1 MSNLNTF
8 IIIMPFILS
17 MFSAILFLL
26 LQIFLKNKYFTNLII
41 SLILILVLNLFI
53 IYRLN
58 YNLDENKIFYL
69 IFVYLCNSFIFMNL
83 IQASVSSIQLVL
95 LKIIY
100 LNPGISRKDILKK
113 YNSNHLFEQRLK
125 RLKSGN
131 IIGVKKNSYFL
142 KNNKILLVLNFS
154 LILKKYLKETFKLNY
169 FLKFILA
176 ILQRDIL
183 GLIPVMSIIFFS

>member
-1 MSNLNTF
+1 MPNFNTF

-83 IQASVSSIQLVL
+83 IQATVSSIQLVL

-100 LNPGISRKDILKK
+100 LNPGISRKDI
-113 YNSNHLFEQRLK
+113 
-125 RLKSGN
+125 
-131 IIGVKKNSYFL
+131 
-142 KNNKILLVLNFS
+142 
-154 LILKKYLKETFKLNY
+154 
-169 FLKFILA
+169 
-176 ILQRDIL
+176 
-183 GLIPVMSIIFFS
+183 

>member
-1 MSNLNTF
+1 M
-8 IIIMPFILS
+8 
-17 MFSAILFLL
+17 
-26 LQIFLKNKYFTNLII
+26 
-41 SLILILVLNLFI
+41 LNLFI

-125 RLKSGN
+125 RLKFGN

-154 LILKKYLKETFKLNY
+154 LILKKIFKGNT
-169 FLKFILA
+169 
-176 ILQRDIL
+176 
-183 GLIPVMSIIFFS
+183 

>member
-1 MSNLNTF
+1 MPNLNTF

-26 LQIFLKNKYFTNLII
+26 LQIFLKNKYFTNLVI
-41 SLILILVLNLFI
+41 SLILILMLNLFI

-58 YNLDENKIFYL
+58 YNLDENKIIYL

-113 YNSNHLFEQRLK
+113 YNSNHIFEQRLK

-154 LILKKYLKETFKLNY
+154 LILKKIFKGN
-169 FLKFILA
+169 I
-176 ILQRDIL
+176 
-183 GLIPVMSIIFFS
+183 